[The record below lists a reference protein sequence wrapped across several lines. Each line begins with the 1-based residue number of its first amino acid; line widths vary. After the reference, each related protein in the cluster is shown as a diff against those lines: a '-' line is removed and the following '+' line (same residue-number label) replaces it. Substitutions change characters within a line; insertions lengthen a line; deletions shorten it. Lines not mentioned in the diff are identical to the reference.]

1 VDSASEDARPPNV
14 AGALLAAGE
23 STRMG
28 RDKALLPIGQTTFL
42 EHLVSILDG
51 EVAPVI
57 VVLGH
62 HFEEI
67 SRAVRLPSGVKVLR
81 NAEYQRG
88 QLSSLQTALRALHV
102 ADGALVCLVDH
113 PGVTKQVVRA
123 LVAAFAQ
130 SRAGVVIPTCRG
142 RRGHPVL
149 FSASLFGEL
158 LAAPLDQGA
167 RYVVQRHPDMVQTV
181 EVDDEGILWD
191 LDRPED
197 YEAFERR
204 RAGK

>member
-1 VDSASEDARPPNV
+1 MDSASEDARSRKV
-14 AGALLAAGE
+14 AGILLAAGE
-23 STRMG
+23 SSRMG
-28 RDKALLPIGQTTFL
+28 RDKALLPIGQATFL

-67 SRAVRLPSGVKVLR
+67 SRAVRLPSGVKVLY

-88 QLSSLQTALRALHV
+88 QLSSLQTALRSLPDVDA
-102 ADGALVCLVDH
+102 ALVCLVDH
-113 PGVTKQVVRA
+113 PGITKQIVHR
-123 LVAAFAQ
+123 LVDAFAQ
-130 SRAGVVIPTCRG
+130 SHAGVVIPIYRG
-142 RRGHPVL
+142 RRGHPVV

-181 EVDDEGILWD
+181 EVGDESILWD